1 VSRISI
7 LLILLCGFVT
17 GPYSH
22 AISRVGNG
30 YVIDEISEFV
40 AELPKTII
48 ESRSLPDNGI
58 VLYLNPGL
66 GDLLQTHEFQMN
78 GPKVL
83 EINTFSA
90 KYPDLVSLSK
100 ENIRERLLQGP
111 LSWTELAA
119 SDCALA
125 FSVTTQTA
133 VNMVILWGN
142 GKGIVL
148 VGPRSS
154 SVQNA
159 VLQIWQTL
167 SLKPGACAWN

>member
-1 VSRISI
+1 MSRISI

-90 KYPDLVSLSK
+90 KYPDLVSAWLIISFYIFIQNFSCYFK
-100 ENIRERLLQGP
+100 IINI
-111 LSWTELAA
+111 W
-119 SDCALA
+119 
-125 FSVTTQTA
+125 
-133 VNMVILWGN
+133 
-142 GKGIVL
+142 L
-148 VGPRSS
+148 VAP
-154 SVQNA
+154 
-159 VLQIWQTL
+159 
-167 SLKPGACAWN
+167 